1 MASALKFCMWKASF
15 AMTVI
20 RELSSPL
27 SELCMTPGGTRA
39 VLINDTNTAKTV
51 CVLIFESPSS
61 ADFKRR

>member
-27 SELCMTPGGTRA
+27 SELCMTLGGTHA
-39 VLINDTNTAKTV
+39 VLINDTNAAKIV
-51 CVLIFESPSS
+51 FVLILESPGD
-61 ADFKRR
+61 ADSKRR